1 MLNYRIVQ
9 SITIYIG
16 EVLLRNRIVQSITIY
31 ADEVL
36 LRSGRHS
43 LRSSWSHL
51 SNRLDRNYE

>member
-1 MLNYRIVQ
+1 MDMLNYRIVQ

-43 LRSSWSHL
+43 LRSS
-51 SNRLDRNYE
+51 